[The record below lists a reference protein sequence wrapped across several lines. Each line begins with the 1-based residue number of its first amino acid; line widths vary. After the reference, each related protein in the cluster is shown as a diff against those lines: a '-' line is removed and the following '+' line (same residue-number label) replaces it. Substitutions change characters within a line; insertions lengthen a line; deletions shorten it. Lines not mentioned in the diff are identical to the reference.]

1 MKRSIELAGGALQA
15 FEFALFVCA
24 ATALVAIGPMI
35 WSYRL
40 FSADR
45 VIGATVVAIL
55 WLASVVTVTREVGR
69 KTITVISLGVFLI
82 WLVVLV
88 WVFHDTHLLQRI
100 PADAIY

>member
-15 FEFALFVCA
+15 FEFVVFVCA

-40 FSADR
+40 FTADR
-45 VIGATVVAIL
+45 VAGAAVVAIL
-55 WLASVVTVTREVGR
+55 WLASVVTIAREVRR
-69 KTITVISLGVFLI
+69 KTITVVSLGVFLT

-88 WVFHDTHLLQRI
+88 WVFRVRFI
-100 PADAIY
+100 

>member
-15 FEFALFVCA
+15 FEFVVFVCA

-40 FSADR
+40 FTADR
-45 VIGATVVAIL
+45 IVGAAVVAIL
-55 WLASVVTVTREVGR
+55 WLTSVVTIAREVRR
-69 KTITVISLGVFLI
+69 KAITVLSFGVFLT

-88 WVFHDTHLLQRI
+88 WVFHERFV
-100 PADAIY
+100 